1 MRMPFRSSLAIL
13 ATTIAALGALAAQS
27 RLAPPLV
34 FVILGPPGSGKT
46 VQSRLLGKRYKIPVI
61 TVADLIKSEMGKHS
75 KLSDSLQIGIE
86 SGALINDDAANELV
100 SNHLLG
106 SKTGRGFVL
115 DGYPLTES
123 QARFLDEFLKK
134 VSLPL
139 PKVIL
144 LEVPD
149 DVAKKRMMGR
159 RRADDKPDIID
170 ARSAQYRSDAQTL
183 TTWYAK
189 ENVLRVDATRPIAEV
204 ARQIDQLIAGA
215 LVPKSFK
222 NREHE

>member
-1 MRMPFRSSLAIL
+1 MATLAI
-13 ATTIAALGALAAQS
+13 AFAAVGALADSTAQS

-46 VQSRLLGKRYKIPVI
+46 VQSRLLGKKYKIPVI
-61 TVADLIKSEMGKHS
+61 TVSDLIKSEMGKHS
-75 KLSDSLQIGIE
+75 KLADSLQVGVE
-86 SGALINDDAANELV
+86 SGALINDEAANELV
-100 SNHLLG
+100 SAHLLG

-123 QARFLDEFLKK
+123 QARFLDDFLKK

-149 DVAKKRMMGR
+149 EVVKKRMLGR

-170 ARSAQYRSDAQTL
+170 SRIAQYRIDSQML
-183 TTWYAK
+183 TNWYAK
-189 ENVLRVDATRPIAEV
+189 ENVLRVDASKPIAEV
-204 ARQIDQLIAGA
+204 ARQIDQLIAAA

-222 NREHE
+222 SRELQERCGH